1 MEYKFL
7 NQINFPDDLRKF
19 KIDELK
25 DIANELRLKTI
36 DAVSKTGGHLGAG
49 LGVIELTIA
58 LHYIFDT
65 PKDKLIWDVG
75 HQAYPHKILTGRK
88 QKIETLRQE
97 DGLYGFVKRS
107 ESEYD
112 TFGTAHSST
121 SISAGLGIK
130 IAQELKKDNS
140 KVICVIGDGALSAGM
155 AYEAL
160 NNAGSMNK
168 ELIVILN
175 DKKSSIQTLLDLMDL
190 IKKHKIRRIY

>member
-19 KIDELK
+19 KIEELK
-25 DIANELRLKTI
+25 DIANELRSKTI

-88 QKIETLRQE
+88 QKIETQI
-97 DGLYGFVKRS
+97 KK
-107 ESEYD
+107 
-112 TFGTAHSST
+112 
-121 SISAGLGIK
+121 IK
-130 IAQELKKDNS
+130 IE
-140 KVICVIGDGALSAGM
+140 
-155 AYEAL
+155 
-160 NNAGSMNK
+160 NN
-168 ELIVILN
+168 
-175 DKKSSIQTLLDLMDL
+175 Q
-190 IKKHKIRRIY
+190 IKKEGFK

>member
-49 LGVIELTIA
+49 LGVIELKIA
-58 LHYIFDT
+58 LHYSFDT

-97 DGLYGFVKRS
+97 DGLYGFV
-107 ESEYD
+107 
-112 TFGTAHSST
+112 
-121 SISAGLGIK
+121 
-130 IAQELKKDNS
+130 
-140 KVICVIGDGALSAGM
+140 
-155 AYEAL
+155 
-160 NNAGSMNK
+160 
-168 ELIVILN
+168 
-175 DKKSSIQTLLDLMDL
+175 
-190 IKKHKIRRIY
+190 